1 MAGAYHS
8 TRAAVVFLRKS
19 HVSHEQCPAL
29 DQKDS
34 AFSLQ
39 ADQEGSVQKMAG
51 KFDVCVTGSA
61 LSALRRDL
69 ERLGQGFM
77 DCLVEKTRVFARV
90 TPDQKEYVVRVLN
103 DRWLL
108 RGVWRMQRFSLN
120 RQRSRDHDVR

>member
-1 MAGAYHS
+1 MQPFFS
-8 TRAAVVFLRKS
+8 RQKS
-19 HVSHEQCPAL
+19 HVSHEQWPAL

-103 DRWLL
+103 DRWCCSAGCWVHASASSWQCHHVGL
-108 RGVWRMQRFSLN
+108 
-120 RQRSRDHDVR
+120 VRKVAR